1 MQILMENAD
10 LAPDPG
16 AKSKNFAKKISKM
29 EKAQLQYS
37 NFKNVPCWHFLTF
50 FSPENNASNRQ

>member
-1 MQILMENAD
+1 MENAD